1 LISHL
6 IKKIKIKIQVGLKLK
21 EKTKIKIYR
30 DKGNYLQV
38 ARDHGDRD
46 QDQE

>member
-6 IKKIKIKIQVGLKLK
+6 IKKIKKNPSWFKK